1 MLKSELFAQKEKYT
15 NIFKIINQVLGFI
28 MPYSSRHIAYKNNTI
43 PRYRV
48 LDIRNEYIRNK
59 EQDICRQKVLEY
71 FPHENIKEKM
81 MAQAKVLRF
90 SSFFLKQLM
99 VYS

>member
-48 LDIRNEYIRNK
+48 LDISAIRNK
-59 EQDICRQKVLEY
+59 IYADKK
-71 FPHENIKEKM
+71 F
-81 MAQAKVLRF
+81 
-90 SSFFLKQLM
+90 
-99 VYS
+99 